1 VGERGARLLGAVQ
14 VRRWGHAVGLVA
26 LMPWLRLLLL
36 LLLLLVWMPFERGQ
50 TVWARRVGHV

>member
-1 VGERGARLLGAVQ
+1 MGARLLGAVQ